1 MNDRRALSV
10 PFSLLLSLGLA
21 PALAGRAAA
30 QDTVS
35 QDTVSQDPVSQDPVS
50 RDPVSGVPDELA
62 DELDDRPRDATPSSE
77 RAAPSRLSEP
87 AASEPGAPREPE
99 TGEAR
104 ARVPSPL
111 LAVMEVAISMTPN
124 LRLTTAGIGGLAGLA
139 GLGVGASTD
148 FTYAVDPSVFVG
160 VGLSVGY
167 AQQPGAAV
175 LESTRVEVPVICQ
188 LYLETPVRGALVP
201 TLRVVPA
208 FRWQSQTL
216 ASAGGTQA
224 SAGARLDVGIG
235 ITWLFL
241 DRLALRVLGVIGGGA
256 DIRYEG
262 ATATTFQMSV
272 SADIGLVVRL

>member
-21 PALAGRAAA
+21 PTLAGRAAA

-35 QDTVSQDPVSQDPVS
+35 QDTVS
-50 RDPVSGVPDELA
+50 RDTVSGVP

-77 RAAPSRLSEP
+77 RAGAPSRLSEP
-87 AASEPGAPREPE
+87 AASEPGAPREPDAGE
-99 TGEAR
+99 AGEAR
-104 ARVPSPL
+104 ARVSSPL
-111 LAVMEVAISMTPN
+111 SAVMEVAISMTPN
-124 LRLTTAGIGGLAGLA
+124 LRLTTAGVGGLAGLAGLA
-139 GLGVGASTD
+139 GLGVGAGTD
-148 FTYAVDPSVFVG
+148 FTFAVDPSVFVG

-235 ITWLFL
+235 ITWFFL

-256 DIRYEG
+256 DIGYEG

-272 SADIGLVVRL
+272 AADIGLVVRL